1 MFTFTEALI
10 IAAEAHRGVKDGG
23 GVDYIKHPLHL
34 AHMLKVKG
42 YSNEHQM
49 VAVLH
54 DVVEDTDVTFED
66 LISKG
71 VPETVLIAL
80 RLMTHIS
87 DEVFIQGRMMAH
99 AVLGCDASLSRIKAK
114 EDEYMEYINRLS
126 KNDIARI
133 VKIEDL
139 DHNSDIN
146 RTPDKALDEPY
157 TSRRYIKYAKARRFL
172 TGGRVGW

>member
-1 MFTFTEALI
+1 MFTFTDALI
-10 IAAEAHRGVKDGG
+10 IAANAHRGIKDAGG
-23 GVDYIKHPLHL
+23 IDYIKHPMHL

-49 VAVLH
+49 VAILH
-54 DVVEDTDVTFED
+54 DVVEDTDVTFDD
-66 LISKG
+66 LIHAG
-71 VPETVLIAL
+71 VSETVLDAL
-80 RLMTHIS
+80 KLLTHVR
-87 DEVFIQGRMMAH
+87 DEAFVEERKAFHIEQGNAPKL
-99 AVLGCDASLSRIKAK
+99 AKIKAK
-114 EDEYMEYINRLS
+114 EDEYLRYVENLS

-146 RTPDKALDEPY
+146 RAPDTALDDPY
-157 TSRRYIKYAKARRFL
+157 ISRRYIKYAKARRLL